1 MGRSYAPNPVFQFFG
16 DDGKPLVFGFL
27 CTYMAG
33 TNTPVATYD
42 SDGKPNEVKMRLNG
56 RGETDTAIMLD
67 ADMAYKFVLL
77 RPDGSEIWTRD
88 NVTASGTSGTAGT
101 DISAEHPIT
110 KKMVGSTALIG
121 FDSTDIDKAISE
133 ETEARKKADKELSD
147 DIGVIAK
154 GLVTET
160 NERKAADAELAKAIK
175 AESKWAIVKATE
187 ASESLGKGNVST
199 KFPIQKESGNIDP
212 AELESGIYFVS
223 GTVRMIPKE
232 SSGVELA
239 GKIQASIGGMPTQ
252 NVPFRLQDTRE
263 SVFAFSGLVPESSGS
278 LAVSLALDGSGDDP
292 GTYTF
297 RLETLSVF
305 KVTGISSGSGG
316 SSNIRVLQYGETVS
330 DFDTLSSYDLVLCT
344 MNSKIF
350 AMTELTG
357 TAGTFVSDY
366 MVGGSLRTNYTK
378 LESSDGK
385 TAGWSAITSTN
396 ADIDATTLDGL
407 ILTEAPVQK
416 KLDSDSSHL
425 VIYQDPVEAS
435 PLSRISTPPID
446 VIADSSSAA
455 QGSGHGNG
463 WTSVDMHVFS
473 VQNYFV
479 PKAGEDSFVYIVTQA
494 QVGSVYNHQLGIYE
508 LDQENRKL
516 HLVCLSGSCVSL
528 DTTTGVK
535 TVPVEYVSTAYP
547 IIKPSRLYYAA
558 SFCDQTAVLVAGLKT
573 NTFNLNPSS
582 TDTPIGIW
590 KSAVA
595 YGSGSSEYTVDPSAV
610 AEFDLSG
617 FGMTAEH
624 HFLALRHP

>member
-1 MGRSYAPNPVFQFFG
+1 MNLCLCPPLRLYFHDGNGHPLAGGTVSTFYTDSTIPVQTYYDGNGTVKNPTTITLDDRGEATVFLDPSVSYRFVVRDRNGAVITEQ
-16 DDGKPLVFGFL
+16 DGVR
-27 CTYMAG
+27 TAG
-33 TNTPVATYD
+33 TGGGTVD
-42 SDGKPNEVKMRLNG
+42 LKSL
-56 RGETDTAIMLD
+56 
-67 ADMAYKFVLL
+67 VL
-77 RPDGSEIWTRD
+77 RHYPDGSEEP
-88 NVTASGTSGTAGT
+88 T
-101 DISAEHPIT
+101 DIEYDPRVGKTIT
-110 KKMVGSTALIG
+110 VSNLKILSG
-121 FDSTDIDKAISE
+121 
-133 ETEARKKADKELSD
+133 KE
-147 DIGVIAK
+147 VIATYDPLN
-154 GLVTET
+154 GITEVDVG
-160 NERKAADAELAKAIK
+160 ND
-175 AESKWAIVKATE
+175 AESKWATVKATE
-187 ASESLGKGNVST
+187 ASESLGKGNTST
-199 KFPIQKESGNIDP
+199 KFPIQRESGNIDP
-212 AELESGIYFVS
+212 AELENGIYFVS
-223 GTVRMIPKE
+223 GTVRMVPGE

-263 SVFAFSGLVPESSGS
+263 TVFAFSGLVPESSGS
-278 LAVSLALDGSGDDP
+278 LAVNLALDVSGDVP

-316 SSNIRVLQYGETVS
+316 TSNIRVLQYGETVS

-350 AMTELTG
+350 VMTELTG

-378 LESSDGK
+378 LEGSDGK
-385 TAGWSAITSTN
+385 TAEWSAIISTN

-407 ILTEAPVQK
+407 ILTEAPIQK

-435 PLSRISTPPID
+435 PLSRISTPSID

-479 PKAGEDSFVYIVTQA
+479 PKAGTDSFIYIVTQA

-535 TVPVEYVSTAYP
+535 TVPVEYVSTEYQM
-547 IIKPSRLYYAA
+547 IKPSRLYYAA
-558 SFCDQTAVLVAGLKT
+558 SFCDQPAVLVAGLKT

-595 YGSGSSEYTVDPSAV
+595 YGSDSSEYTVDPSAV
-610 AEFDLSG
+610 AEFDLFG

-624 HFLALRHP
+624 HFLELRHP